1 MPVNKMFN
9 LFRSILSESMLL
21 YKWTTLLLLLY
32 PIKISRANL
41 PGKKILLI
49 LFNLLQLD
57 ILHFAQKKCCLVIN
71 KLVHIDFDNLRRYLT
86 NMEKNRLFQKF

>member
-9 LFRSILSESMLL
+9 LVRSILSESMLL

-41 PGKKILLI
+41 PGKEIYFFYLIYFNFIFCILHKRNAAVWLLI
-49 LFNLLQLD
+49 NWY
-57 ILHFAQKKCCLVIN
+57 ILI
-71 KLVHIDFDNLRRYLT
+71 LT
-86 NMEKNRLFQKF
+86 I

>member
-41 PGKKILLI
+41 PGKKILFVC
-49 LFNLLQLD
+49 LFVFIYFEVLPTSF
-57 ILHFAQKKCCLVIN
+57 IHICKKRNTVW
-71 KLVHIDFDNLRRYLT
+71 YS
-86 NMEKNRLFQKF
+86 NRQV

>member
-41 PGKKILLI
+41 PGKKISFLFIYICTSTSYLNKRTAVWLLVQEV
-49 LFNLLQLD
+49 L
-57 ILHFAQKKCCLVIN
+57 
-71 KLVHIDFDNLRRYLT
+71 
-86 NMEKNRLFQKF
+86 E

>member
-41 PGKKILLI
+41 PGKKILFFI
-49 LFNLLQLD
+49 YLLTSTSYLQKRNAVWLSNQLEF
-57 ILHFAQKKCCLVIN
+57 I
-71 KLVHIDFDNLRRYLT
+71 LT
-86 NMEKNRLFQKF
+86 N

>member
-41 PGKKILLI
+41 PGKKILFSSSYL
-49 LFNLLQLD
+49 
-57 ILHFAQKKCCLVIN
+57 N
-71 KLVHIDFDNLRRYLT
+71 KRNTV
-86 NMEKNRLFQKF
+86 